1 MRRGRRDGRVA
12 DSLLALLSRD
22 WIGVPVAVLV
32 AGAGGGLAGSGT
44 VGATALGALAM
55 AVGVLLAVGAV
66 RHLVLLAR
74 ERRENPPPGRLVG
87 VGGHRM
93 HVLAEGEA
101 GSGPTVVWMAGGHAP
116 GEAFRELHTM
126 LSARARSVLVDR
138 FGSGWSDV
146 GTFPRTTAGEAEELW
161 AALEGARERGP
172 FVLVG
177 HSFGGLLVANAAR
190 RRPDLVA
197 GLVLLDPTPPEVV
210 AFAPRSRQ
218 IARMRRGLLLTA
230 LRQLFGAHRGP
241 GNRAGQGCAAA
252 SVFAELSPSGLARVG
267 WETVVYDGDL
277 GDLPLVLVIPRGL
290 IGGEAV
296 LAGARDAAEA
306 ERISRFYL
314 RSRVRYL
321 STSTSSRLVYT
332 PEGTGHD
339 FPHEVPS
346 FVVGVVGDLVRE
358 LRATG
363 P

>member
-1 MRRGRRDGRVA
+1 M
-12 DSLLALLSRD
+12 
-22 WIGVPVAVLV
+22 PVAVLGT
-32 AGAGGGLAGSGT
+32 GAGRWLVGAGT

-74 ERRENPPPGRLVG
+74 RRRETPPPGQLVR

-116 GEAFRELHTM
+116 GEDFRELHTM

-138 FGSGWSDV
+138 FGTGWSDV

-161 AALEGARERGP
+161 AALEEAREQAP

-197 GLVLLDPTPPEVV
+197 GLVLLDPTPAEVV
-210 AFAPRSRQ
+210 AFAPRNRQ
-218 IARMRRGLLLTA
+218 IARMRRRLLLTA
-230 LRQLFGAHRGP
+230 IRHLFGAYRGP
-241 GNRAGQGCAAA
+241 GNGTGHYCAAA
-252 SVFAELSPSGLARVG
+252 SAFAELSPSGLARVG

-277 GDLPLVLVIPRGL
+277 GDLRLVLVIPRDL
-290 IGGEAV
+290 MGGEAV
-296 LAGARDAAEA
+296 LAGARDTAEA

-321 STSTSSRLVYT
+321 SASTSSRLVHT

-346 FVVGVVGDLVRE
+346 FVVGVVEDLVRE
-358 LRATG
+358 LRPTG